1 MEQFLNKIGYSSEL
15 SASNR
20 FAYIIAGVG
29 IIQLILFLFFYIFI
43 VGSTLL
49 VIQTIIAFVMYSSS
63 IVFYKNKMFCFGKIM
78 LTLVMAVQVFLLSW
92 VWFPETTYFMMYFFV
107 VPPLG
112 FIVFDLEI
120 KKEKT
125 SLIWI
130 SIIVSGLI
138 VFTGVVD
145 PIEKLTLESHFIQIL
160 RIMTITMTFF
170 VELLVFFFYAFTLL
184 KTTKE
189 LRLLANTDSL
199 TNISNRRVLFEQ
211 GELLYDVFHKYNKS
225 FTLMILDLD
234 HFKVINDKYGH
245 PIGDKVLKELT
256 ELISK
261 NIRKKDL
268 LCRYGGEE
276 FAILLRDIDENQK
289 TIINTIREKIANNQ
303 FYVNEE
309 DHIHITFSAGVI
321 TCKETYS
328 NFYDLV
334 INVDKLLYQA
344 KSTGR
349 NRIIFG
355 DGEVI
360 S

>member
-1 MEQFLNKIGYSSEL
+1 MEQFLNKLGYSSKL
-15 SASNR
+15 SNANR

-29 IIQLILFLFFYIFI
+29 IMQLILFLLFYIFV

-49 VIQTIIAFVMYSSS
+49 VIQTIIVFVMYSSS
-63 IVFYKNKMFCFGKIM
+63 IVFFKNKMFCIGKIM
-78 LTLVMAVQVFLLSW
+78 LTLVMAVQVFLLAW

-107 VPPLG
+107 IPPLG

-120 KKEKT
+120 KREKT

-145 PIEKLTLESHFIQIL
+145 PIEKVTLESHFIQIL

-170 VELLVFFFYAFTLL
+170 VELLVFYFYAFNLS
-184 KTTKE
+184 KTNKE
-189 LRLLANTDSL
+189 LRLLANTDAL

-211 GELLYDVFHKYNKS
+211 GRLLYDICHKYNKS
-225 FTLMILDLD
+225 FTLLILDLD

-256 ELISK
+256 ELISI
-261 NIRKKDL
+261 NIRKQDL

-276 FAILLRDIDENQK
+276 FAILLRDLEENET
-289 TIINTIREKIANNQ
+289 TIINTIRDKIANHR

-309 DHIHITFSAGVI
+309 EHIHVTFSAGVI
-321 TCKETYS
+321 TCKDNYS
-328 NFYDLV
+328 NFDDLV

-355 DGEVI
+355 NGEVI

>member
-1 MEQFLNKIGYSSEL
+1 MEHFLEKLGYSNKL
-15 SASNR
+15 SVKNR

-29 IIQLILFLFFYIFI
+29 IMQLILFLLFYIFI
-43 VGSTLL
+43 VDSNIL
-49 VIQTIIAFVMYSSS
+49 VIQTVIVFVVYSSAL
-63 IVFYKNKMFCFGKIM
+63 VFFKNKLFYFGKIIVV
-78 LTLVMAVQVFLLSW
+78 LVMVFQVFLLSW
-92 VWFPETTYFMMYFFV
+92 VWFPKTTYFMMYFFV

-120 KKEKT
+120 KREKA

-160 RIMTITMTFF
+160 RVMTITMTFF
-170 VELLVFFFYAFTLL
+170 VQLLVFYFYAFTLS

-189 LRLLANTDSL
+189 LRLLANTDAL
-199 TNISNRRVLFEQ
+199 TNVSNRRVLFDQ
-211 GELLYDVFHKYNKS
+211 GALLYDIYHKYNKT

-261 NIRKKDL
+261 SIRKQDL

-276 FAILLRDIDENQK
+276 FAILLKDLKNNQK
-289 TIINTIREKIANNQ
+289 LIINTIRDKIANHR
-303 FYVNEE
+303 FYVNEKE
-309 DHIHITFSAGVI
+309 YIQITFSAGVI
-321 TCKETYS
+321 TCKENYS
-328 NFYDLV
+328 DFIDLV
-334 INVDKLLYQA
+334 VNTDKLLYKA
-344 KSTGR
+344 KATGR
-349 NRIIFG
+349 NRIIFDSG
-355 DGEVI
+355 DVI